1 MLEPQRRLSA
11 LSTAGLDPE
20 GQEPGQHI
28 PTQPDPAVSPRPP
41 GSARP
46 IGLAGE
52 REQAEGGAGPQP
64 SAQRGLPRLTPSSTS
79 QAPQPFIVPPA
90 RLRLAPTPTTS

>member
-11 LSTAGLDPE
+11 LATAGLDRE

-41 GSARP
+41 GSAHP

-52 REQAEGGAGPQP
+52 REQAKGARVLRPQP
-64 SAQRGLPRLTPSSTS
+64 SGVSRDSPPSSTS
-79 QAPQPFIVPPA
+79 QAPQPFTVPPA
-90 RLRLAPTPTTS
+90 RLRLAPTPTKS